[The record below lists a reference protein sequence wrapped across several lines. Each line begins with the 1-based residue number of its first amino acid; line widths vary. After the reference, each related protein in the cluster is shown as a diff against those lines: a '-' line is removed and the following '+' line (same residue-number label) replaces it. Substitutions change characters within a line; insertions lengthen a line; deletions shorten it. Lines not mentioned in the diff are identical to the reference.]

1 MGLAATNILFRFTQD
16 IPVMSKVAAMFI
28 GCTAMIGISSL
39 FVVSGANL
47 PSPHAAVWAVVYG
60 GLWLTLITAGTQ
72 WGVTQMDAGRSSI
85 IIVAELVVAVA
96 STAIIMQ
103 TQVQLFEIVGGVMV
117 LAAAMLEGSRGEEPV
132 LTV

>member
-1 MGLAATNILFRFTQD
+1 
-16 IPVMSKVAAMFI
+16 MSKVAAMFI

-39 FVVSGANL
+39 FVVSAASL
-47 PSPHAAVWAVVYG
+47 PLPQAALWAVVYG
-60 GLWLTLITAGTQ
+60 GLWLTLITIGTQ